1 MDVREGKPVI
11 NGVNN
16 SQDFNLPI
24 KIDDYVLDDSAKVI
38 TADFLV
44 LPTEQEN
51 ITIKLDGFSQE
62 IKLPISKFE
71 MGQQYSFNVVISN
84 KSLFSISGI
93 TVRDWYT
100 TTVIEGNDVFVN
112 F

>member
-1 MDVREGKPVI
+1 
-11 NGVNN
+11 
-16 SQDFNLPI
+16 
-24 KIDDYVLDDSAKVI
+24 
-38 TADFLV
+38 
-44 LPTEQEN
+44 
-51 ITIKLDGFSQE
+51 
-62 IKLPISKFE
+62 

-100 TTVIEGNDVFVN
+100 LTIGDGNDVFVN